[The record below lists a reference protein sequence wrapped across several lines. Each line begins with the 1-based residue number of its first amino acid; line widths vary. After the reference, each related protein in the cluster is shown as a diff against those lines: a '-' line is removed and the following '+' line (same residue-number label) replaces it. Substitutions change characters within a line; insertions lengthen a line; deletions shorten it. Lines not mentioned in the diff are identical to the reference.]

1 MNTEFLW
8 LVIGMAAVTFI
19 PRAIPAVL
27 MDKLKF
33 GKRVEHFMRLI
44 PYTAMTALIF
54 PGVIAIDATRPY
66 IGLTGGAVAAV
77 LAWLKVPVMFCVLA
91 TIAVD
96 MLLYIVI

>member
-33 GKRVEHFMRLI
+33 GKRVERFMRLI

-66 IGLTGGAVAAV
+66 IGFTGGAVAAV

-91 TIAVD
+91 AIAVD